1 MFYIENLGLEFL
13 AETDEDIT
21 ALAGAVCSDGKLIQG
36 YYNTPYI
43 NHEFG
48 NAQFI
53 ARTTRTGEKSLAL
66 SGLDVHVVGSTVWTF
81 GISHETSSSNDDPLS
96 RRVVAHKLDDG
107 TGIAVIDLVNA
118 DVLPSFMEHDD
129 ITAQMIGF
137 PILINY
143 YKDEEAYAD
152 DQPEML
158 NGRKMLLADGS
169 VFPAGLMSDKENKTK
184 DDEATMIIRGT
195 VKSAYWGSVEF
206 GKEKWP
212 SFIKVIIN
220 TQFGDLEI
228 VHTEEQIKEDQKE
241 LIKVGSVVNGLF
253 RLSGDVAIFD
263 YQKGYI
269 RDFEHNLALM
279 RYTLQKGYAERL
291 RSVLSEGAEYYSE
304 WSDES
309 YYGKDAIIDRFVD
322 VGEANAHRPFFAHF
336 ATITEIVDG
345 EEDVDHA
352 VGDRCIIIAMETED
366 NLESICFIDCNE
378 ENEIVKINVTRNP
391 RYRFKLDERKTY
403 PKLMEDYEPATDAS
417 EAIIVR
423 SHFHGFLDYEVSKE
437 NVEDEAIYTGYYKQT
452 AEKIVRDIKANPTDD
467 ILEFLPRVYSYLFVN
482 SIEKQLSDNRESDKD
497 NFSVE
502 SITLS
507 NINSKYEP
515 GNWNEYVT
523 KCLLCSYEL
532 AAQFY
537 KDFINKREL
546 LCTEEGFEEDLISTL
561 VLVQQIGEIYS
572 KNELKERP

>member
-21 ALAGAVCSDGKLIQG
+21 ALAGAICSEGKLIQG

-43 NHEFG
+43 NREFG
-48 NAQFI
+48 SAQLI

-81 GISHETSSSNDDPLS
+81 GISHETRSSDDDVLS

-118 DVLPSFMEHDD
+118 DVLPGFMEQDE

-137 PILINY
+137 PILIDY

-169 VFPAGLMSDKENKTK
+169 VFPAGLMSDNENKSK
-184 DDEATMIIRGT
+184 DDEATMLIRGT
-195 VKSAYWGSVEF
+195 IKSAYWGSVEF
-206 GKEKWP
+206 GEEKWP

-228 VHTEEQIKEDQKE
+228 VHTEDQIKEEQKE

-269 RDFEHNLALM
+269 KDFEHNLALM
-279 RYTLQKGYAERL
+279 RYTLQKGDAERL
-291 RSVLSEGAEYYSE
+291 GSVLSEDAEYYSE
-304 WSDES
+304 WSGES
-309 YYGKDAIIDRFVD
+309 YYGKDAIIDRFIEVR
-322 VGEANAHRPFFAHF
+322 EANTHRPFFAHF

-345 EEDVDHA
+345 EENVDHS

-366 NLESICFIDCNE
+366 NLESICFVDCNE
-378 ENEIVKINVTRNP
+378 ENEIVKIDVTRNP
-391 RYRFKLDERKTY
+391 RYRFKMDERKTY
-403 PKLMEDYEPATDAS
+403 PRLMEDYEPTTDVC

-423 SHFHGFLDYEVSKE
+423 SHFHGFLDYEISRE
-437 NVEDEAIYTGYYKQT
+437 NVEAEAVYTSYYKKV
-452 AEKIVRDIKANPTDD
+452 AEKIARDMKETPVDD
-467 ILEFLPRVYSYLFVN
+467 ILEFLPKIYSYLFVN
-482 SIEKQLSDNRESDKD
+482 SIEMQLRDNRELDKD
-497 NFSVE
+497 NFPVE
-502 SITLS
+502 SITLAD
-507 NINSKYEP
+507 INSDYEP

-523 KCLLCSYEL
+523 KRLLCSYEL

-546 LCTEEGFEEDLISTL
+546 IGTEEGFEEDLISTL
-561 VLVQQIGEIYS
+561 VLVQQIGELYS
-572 KNELKERP
+572 RKELKERM